1 MKSWLKSAIIA
12 FFSGATL
19 VLARGSIENDRE
31 NSEIKVFPGSSHTF
45 FCCLK
50 VNATGRCHV
59 SWYFKPSG
67 KNQTDMNTEKNIYN
81 WTEKPCN
88 LTNICNNKNYTLS
101 NIKESNVGWYYC
113 KVSAEIPILQVH
125 ESKKVKVMLENLM
138 EKTTVQSQTSKT
150 QVVEKPDVHED
161 WWMWISIGVS
171 SFILI
176 VIALLVICAAQRRLC
191 NRDIAEEPIYVNTHM
206 MNPSPRL
213 MPPPVSSSQGL
224 RTLSSARRQEEKKQ
238 RHKH

>member
-1 MKSWLKSAIIA
+1 
-12 FFSGATL
+12 
-19 VLARGSIENDRE
+19 
-31 NSEIKVFPGSSHTF
+31 
-45 FCCLK
+45 
-50 VNATGRCHV
+50 
-59 SWYFKPSG
+59 
-67 KNQTDMNTEKNIYN
+67 MNTEKNIYN

-125 ESKKVKVMLENLM
+125 ESKKVKVML
-138 EKTTVQSQTSKT
+138 
-150 QVVEKPDVHED
+150 VEKPDVHED